1 MDITNENLAALQ
13 TAVVT
18 AFNQGLELRQTYYNQ
33 IATEVPSSSSSNTY
47 PWLGNVPMLREWIGD
62 RQIDALAT
70 HSYEIKNKKFEKT
83 LGIPLDALE
92 DDEYGTYMPLY
103 QMLGDNAN
111 KHPDLLC
118 FSLLKD
124 GFTTPCYDKQ
134 NFFDT
139 DHPVGRESNERSV
152 SNMQAGSGHPWFVL
166 DTTRPLKPLIYQKR
180 RAYDIT
186 VKNKSTDSDYV
197 FTKGEALF
205 GVDGRSNAG
214 YGFWQLA
221 YASKA
226 ELNSDNLDAVI
237 AAMMGQENDE
247 GVPLDVEPNLL
258 ICGPTNRAAAN
269 KTVKAMNKANG
280 ESNTNYKALEV
291 LVVPWLK

>member
-1 MDITNENLAALQ
+1 MDITNENLEALQ

-18 AFNQGLELRQTYYNQ
+18 AFNEGLETRQTHWQ
-33 IATEVPSSSSSNTY
+33 KIATEVPSNSSSNTY
-47 PWLGNVPMLREWIGD
+47 PWLGAVPMLREWLGD
-62 RQIDALAT
+62 RQVDALT
-70 HSYEIKNKKFEKT
+70 KHSYEIKNKTFEKT
-83 LGIPLDALE
+83 LGIPLTALE
-92 DDEYGTYMPLY
+92 DDQYGTYMPLFK
-103 QMLGDNAN
+103 MLGDNAN
-111 KHPDLLC
+111 KHPDILC
-118 FSLLKD
+118 FNLLKN
-124 GFTTPCYDKQ
+124 GFETSCYDNQ

-139 DHPVGRESNERSV
+139 DHPVGPADNVRSV
-152 SNMQAGSGHPWFVL
+152 SNMQDGSGNPWFLL

-180 RAYDIT
+180 RSYDIT
-186 VKNKSTDSDYV
+186 VKDKSTESDYV
-197 FTKGEALF
+197 FSKGQALY

-226 ELNSDNLDAVI
+226 ELNGDNLDAAI

-247 GVPLDVEPNLL
+247 GVPLDVSPNIL

-269 KTVKAMNKANG
+269 KTVKALNKANG
-280 ESNTNYKALEV
+280 ESNTNHDAVEV